1 MSSRSR
7 FPLPW
12 RARPPALA
20 HRDFRRYLAARLT
33 WATALQMLSV
43 AVGFQVYD
51 VTRNPLDLGLVGLSQ
66 FLPFVVLALPAGHV
80 ADAFDRRRLL
90 VLAGGVMAAAAA
102 GLAVLTADGVRD
114 AGPILAMM
122 AVLGAARAFTGPASQ
137 SIVPNLVPREH
148 FGNATAISSS
158 AFQVATIVGPAV
170 GGLLLLI
177 GPTTVYLVVAAM
189 LVVAMLLV
197 ASLRAGGRGDAVRE
211 PLSVSSLLSGVRF
224 VRSRP
229 IVLGSIS
236 LDLFAVLLGGATA
249 LLPIYAAD
257 ILHVGPDGLGLLRAA
272 PALGATACA
281 AWLAVRP
288 VERAVGRWLFAMV
301 AAFGVG
307 TIVFALSTSF
317 LLTFAALVVMGSTD
331 MVSVFIR
338 HVVVQLA
345 TPDAIRGRV
354 SAVNSVFIN
363 ASNELGEFESGL
375 TASWWGP
382 VGAAVVGGVAT
393 IGVAVAWA
401 LRFPALRRL
410 DRFPEPDREAAPVA
424 E

>member
-1 MSSRSR
+1 AGVR
-7 FPLPW
+7 FIWARKPL
-12 RARPPALA
+12 LG
-20 HRDFRRYLAARLT
+20 
-33 WATALQMLSV
+33 
-43 AVGFQVYD
+43 AVS
-51 VTRNPLDLGLVGLSQ
+51 LDL
-66 FLPFVVLALPAGHV
+66 
-80 ADAFDRRRLL
+80 
-90 VLAGGVMAAAAA
+90 
-102 GLAVLTADGVRD
+102 
-114 AGPILAMM
+114 M
-122 AVLGAARAFTGPASQ
+122 AVLF
-137 SIVPNLVPREH
+137 
-148 FGNATAISSS
+148 
-158 AFQVATIVGPAV
+158 
-170 GGLLLLI
+170 
-177 GPTTVYLVVAAM
+177 
-189 LVVAMLLV
+189 
-197 ASLRAGGRGDAVRE
+197 
-211 PLSVSSLLSGVRF
+211 
-224 VRSRP
+224 
-229 IVLGSIS
+229 
-236 LDLFAVLLGGATA
+236 GGATA

>member
-1 MSSRSR
+1 MPHPSSFRL
-7 FPLPW
+7 PLH
-12 RARPPALA
+12 RRTPALA

-33 WATALQMLSV
+33 WATALQILGV

-80 ADAFDRRRLL
+80 ADAFDRRWI
-90 VLAGGVMAAAAA
+90 LAGSGGVMAAAVAA
-102 GLAVLTADGVRD
+102 LVVLTADGVRD

-122 AVLGAARAFTGPASQ
+122 AVIGAARAFTGPASQ

-158 AFQVATIVGPAV
+158 AFQVATIVGPAI

-177 GPTTVYLVVAAM
+177 GPTVVYGLVTVMLAVA
-189 LVVAMLLV
+189 VLLV

-211 PLSVSSLLSGVRF
+211 PLSVASLLSGIRF
-224 VRSRP
+224 VGSRP

-272 PALGATACA
+272 PAVGATACA

-288 VERAVGRWLFAMV
+288 VERAVGRWLFATV

-307 TIVFALSTSF
+307 TIVFAVSTSF
-317 LLTFAALVVMGSTD
+317 VLTAAALITMGASD

-338 HVVVQLA
+338 HVVVQFA

-363 ASNELGEFESGL
+363 ASNELGDFESGL

-382 VGAAVVGGVAT
+382 VGSAIVGGVGT
-393 IGVAVAWA
+393 IVVAVTWA
-401 LRFPALRRL
+401 FLFPVLRRL
-410 DRFPEPDREAAPVA
+410 DRCPEPEREAIPPAG
-424 E
+424 